1 MIWDLV
7 WIWVGLAALLTVISV
22 WRGMAPKQAAMPSV
36 GNNMPGA

>member
-22 WRGMAPKQAAMPSV
+22 WRGMTPKQAGMTPV
-36 GNNMPGA
+36 GNNTPGA

>member
-22 WRGMAPKQAAMPSV
+22 WRGMAPKQADMALV
-36 GNNMPGA
+36 GNNTPKA